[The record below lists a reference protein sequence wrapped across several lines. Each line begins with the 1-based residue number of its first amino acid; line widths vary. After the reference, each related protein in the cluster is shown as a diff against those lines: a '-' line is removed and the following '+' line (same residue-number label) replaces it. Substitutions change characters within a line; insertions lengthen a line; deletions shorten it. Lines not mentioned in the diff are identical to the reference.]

1 MNKEQLKYYG
11 MVPLNEMAHTISEYR
26 RAVVLKSP
34 NILINYCLVIYAG
47 LDKNYKHLRNHWKS
61 ELKGFMT
68 DLAGD
73 KLSRKNTVE
82 NRTKYIKEQWL
93 QADYDQPDRVRF
105 RVSGKFEDENID
117 TESVKFIRCS
127 EIFSERMDEIINI
140 IASGDRY
147 TVKEY
152 VKNL

>member
-26 RAVVLKSP
+26 RAVVLKSL
-34 NILINYCLVIYAG
+34 NILTNYCLVIYSG
-47 LDKNYKHLRNHWKS
+47 LDKKYKHLRNHWKT
-61 ELKGFMT
+61 ELKTFMT
-68 DLAGD
+68 DLALD

-82 NRTKYIKEQWL
+82 NRTKYIKEQWI
-93 QADYDQPDRVRF
+93 QADYNQPDRVRF

-117 TESVKFIRCS
+117 TESAKFIRCA
-127 EIFSERMDEIINI
+127 EIFSERMDEIIGI
-140 IASGDRY
+140 IASGDRD

-152 VKNL
+152 IKNL